1 MYARYSNTLYR
12 VTYISTFWCNC
23 DNPWV
28 IGRQCPMS
36 GNLHYYGSNLH
47 SRCRSCVSMP
57 YGGQHTPLRKCMCQS
72 RVGLSSV
79 SMPYTGRHT
88 FLLVYMMRFYCAQNT
103 CQCPM
108 AGNIHFY
115 SGLLLPLCRK
125 ASRGSTLQQLYE
137 YSEKGFFEALFWFF
151 QKCPALL
158 TFYWHIISIPDRTA
172 PCNKNATRL

>member
-1 MYARYSNTLYR
+1 MNLPHPTSSHIEQPQFLLVFCVQFMDDYNFPITDSVLLIASA
-12 VTYISTFWCNC
+12 I
-23 DNPWV
+23 NPGVHDINSEV
-28 IGRQCPMS
+28 IEALLRCPRHWS
-36 GNLHYYGSNLH
+36 
-47 SRCRSCVSMP
+47 VSMP
-57 YGGQHTPLRKCMCQS
+57 YGGQHT
-72 RVGLSSV
+72 
-79 SMPYTGRHT
+79 
-88 FLLVYMMRFYCAQNT
+88 FLPTPALAKLHLAKM
-103 CQCPM
+103 CQCPIT
-108 AGNIHFY
+108 GNIHFY

>member
-36 GNLHYYGSNLH
+36 GNLHFYGSNLH

-115 SGLLLPLCRK
+115 RFFVNLFSLNLRCQCPMAGNIHFYSGPLQPLCRK
-125 ASRGSTLQQLYE
+125 ASRGSTLQ
-137 YSEKGFFEALFWFF
+137 
-151 QKCPALL
+151 
-158 TFYWHIISIPDRTA
+158 
-172 PCNKNATRL
+172 